1 MPTAVSS
8 YGAEITFSPKWWS
21 YVSSTRIMVS
31 SFCNV
36 ALANEDIADKIAM
49 TAQELLEN
57 AVKYSSNPEQNV
69 ALRFTIHDEERI
81 SLEVSNQASPESIA
95 TLKAQ
100 HSEVCEGDPLMAY
113 LQKMQRIAMDPN
125 GEASQLGLARIR
137 YETGNELML
146 RVEGDTVTMRVE
158 FCVTK
163 AGQ

>member
-57 AVKYSSNPEQNV
+57 AVKYSANPEENV
-69 ALRFTIHDEERI
+69 ALRFSIHDEQRI
-81 SLEVSNQASPESIA
+81 SLEVSNHASPESIA
-95 TLKAQ
+95 MLQEQ
-100 HSEVCEGDPLMAY
+100 HAEVSEGDPLMAY
-113 LQKMQRIAMDPN
+113 LQKMQRIAMDP
-125 GEASQLGLARIR
+125 GSDASQLGLARIR
-137 YETGNELML
+137 YETGSELHL
-146 RVEGDTVTMRVE
+146 KVEGTRVTMRVE
-158 FCVTK
+158 FNLTK
-163 AGQ
+163 AAQ

>member
-57 AVKYSSNPEQNV
+57 AVKYSANPDENV
-69 ALRFTIHDEERI
+69 ALRFSIDNDERI
-81 SLEVSNQASPESIA
+81 SLEVTNHASPESIA
-95 TLKAQ
+95 TLQDQ
-100 HSEVCEGDPLMAY
+100 HAEISEGDPLMAY
-113 LQKMQRIAMDPN
+113 LQKMQRIAMDP
-125 GEASQLGLARIR
+125 GAEGSQLGLARIR
-137 YETGNELML
+137 YETGNELQL
-146 RVEGDTVTMRVE
+146 RIDGDKVTVRVE
-158 FCVTK
+158 FNLNK
-163 AGQ
+163 AAE

>member
-57 AVKYSSNPEQNV
+57 AVKYSADPEENV

-81 SLEVSNQASPESIA
+81 SLEVSNHASPESIA
-95 TLKAQ
+95 TLKDQ
-100 HSEVCEGDPLMAY
+100 HAEVSEGDPLMAY
-113 LQKMQRIAMDPN
+113 LQKMQRIAMDP
-125 GEASQLGLARIR
+125 GAEGSQLGLARIR
-137 YETGNELML
+137 YETGSELQL
-146 RVEGDTVTMRVE
+146 RVEGDQVTVRVE
-158 FCVTK
+158 FNLSK
-163 AGQ
+163 AAQ